1 MRFIAK
7 LQIERQFR
15 ILCILSNR
23 EIYGYFHKND
33 EKIIPFI
40 IQGLLRDPSIVNAH
54 DDDDLYK
61 QGHENKYGIARKVSD
76 AKKYR
81 NSYEGEFKIGLEKRR
96 NENFCNFV

>member
-61 QGHENKYGIARKVSD
+61 QGHEANKVLQEKVPERACKIK
-76 AKKYR
+76 AKLK
-81 NSYEGEFKIGLEKRR
+81 L
-96 NENFCNFV
+96 